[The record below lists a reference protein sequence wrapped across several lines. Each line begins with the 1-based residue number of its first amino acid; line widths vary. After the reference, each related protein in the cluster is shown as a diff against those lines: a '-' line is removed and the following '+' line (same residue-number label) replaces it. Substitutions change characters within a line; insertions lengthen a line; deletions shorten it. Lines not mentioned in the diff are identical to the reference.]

1 MPRLCFATNNAHKLE
16 EIQALLGQDFE
27 LLTLKDIN
35 CNEELPETG
44 DTLEANSLQKT
55 QYLFDNYGV
64 NCFGDDSGLEVEALN
79 GEPGVYS
86 AHYAGEQRNADD
98 NMNLLLEKLGDNSN
112 KKAQFKSVIT
122 LIQDGKITQFEG
134 SVEGEI
140 IAEKRG
146 NQGFGYDPIFIPE
159 NLGRTF
165 AEMSLAEK
173 STLSHRARAFAKL
186 VEFLKK

>member
-44 DTLEANSLQKT
+44 DTLEKNSLQKT
-55 QYLFDNYGV
+55 KYLFDNYGV
-64 NCFGDDSGLEVEALN
+64 NCFGDDTGLEVEALN

-86 AHYAGEQRNADD
+86 AHYAGEQRNAED
-98 NMNLLLEKLGDNSN
+98 NMNLLLEKLADKSTR
-112 KKAQFKSVIT
+112 KAQFKSVIT
-122 LIQDGKITQFEG
+122 LIQDGVITQFEG
-134 SVEGEI
+134 AVEGEI
-140 IAEKRG
+140 ITEKRG

-159 NLGRTF
+159 NLGKTF
-165 AEMSLAEK
+165 AEMSLVEK

>member
-16 EIQALLGQDFE
+16 EIQALLGHDFE
-27 LLTLKDIN
+27 LLTLKEIN
-35 CNEELPETG
+35 CDKELPETG
-44 DTLEANSLQKT
+44 DNLEANSLQKT

-64 NCFGDDSGLEVEALN
+64 NCFGDDSGLEVEALD

-86 AHYAGEQRNADD
+86 ARYAGEQRNADD
-98 NMNLLLEKLGDNSN
+98 NMNLLLEKLGNNSN
-112 KKAQFKSVIT
+112 RKARFRSVIT
-122 LIQDGKITQFEG
+122 LIQDGKVTQFDG

-146 NQGFGYDPIFIPE
+146 SQGFGYDPIFVPE

-173 STLSHRARAFAKL
+173 STLSHRARAFEKL
-186 VEFLKK
+186 VAFLKK